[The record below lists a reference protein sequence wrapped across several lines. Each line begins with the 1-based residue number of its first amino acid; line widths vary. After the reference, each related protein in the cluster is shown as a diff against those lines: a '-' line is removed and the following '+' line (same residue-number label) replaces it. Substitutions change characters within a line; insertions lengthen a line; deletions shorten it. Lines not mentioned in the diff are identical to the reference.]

1 MKKLKL
7 LIPALLITMWI
18 GSQNMS
24 YIYDLTGNRTDRV
37 INLGQR
43 AKQGQDNADS
53 QTVKDV
59 IAGHDIKIYPNPTK
73 GQLAVEISGY
83 SDQSFAEAGLYDVS
97 GKLIK
102 SQKIGSSIVTFD
114 LGAKPLGI
122 YLLHIKLNNELLTY
136 KIIKE

>member
-7 LIPALLITMWI
+7 LIPALLITMWV
-18 GSQNMS
+18 GAQNVS
-24 YIYDLTGNRTDRV
+24 YIYDLAGNRTDRV

-43 AKQGQDNADS
+43 AKQGQGNADS

-59 IAGHDIKIYPNPTK
+59 IAGHDIQIYPNPTK
-73 GQLAVEISGY
+73 GQLAVEMSGY
-83 SDQSFAEAGLYDVS
+83 SDQSTGEVGLYESS
-97 GKLIK
+97 GKLIM
-102 SQKIGSSIVTFD
+102 SQKLSSSIVTFD
-114 LGAKPLGI
+114 LSANPSGI